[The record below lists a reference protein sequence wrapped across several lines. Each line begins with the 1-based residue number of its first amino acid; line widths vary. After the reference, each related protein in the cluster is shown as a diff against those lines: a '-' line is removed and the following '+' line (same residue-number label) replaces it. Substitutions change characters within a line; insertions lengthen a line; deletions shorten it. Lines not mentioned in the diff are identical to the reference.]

1 VDKSNNIAK
10 HPLLAS
16 GATSTVGRT
25 SAGGAV
31 RDRYSVVLSDEEL
44 KGLMTSGGSG
54 HRGGARA
61 GGIGGGEGGVEGRM
75 EGVLWG
81 MASNVINIWYKINAV
96 VVVFML
102 GLAAAMVPTLI
113 VAWNK

>member
-1 VDKSNNIAK
+1 
-10 HPLLAS
+10 
-16 GATSTVGRT
+16 
-25 SAGGAV
+25 
-31 RDRYSVVLSDEEL
+31 VVLSDEEL
-44 KGLMTSGGSG
+44 KGLRTSGGSG